1 MSNQIRAIEDLS
13 TSWFGAPLGGH
24 QAFGEIRCCLR
35 LSGSPCAVLQLNPWA
50 GRFIVREEYILQI
63 AVQASFRTYSCAEF
77 CTVQAREQ
85 QSPCRDSAPYLLS

>member
-63 AVQASFRTYSCAEF
+63 AVQASFSH
-77 CTVQAREQ
+77 V
-85 QSPCRDSAPYLLS
+85 LLCGVLYGTSSRATITMP